1 MKGPMNMKKSKKTV
15 ARHREVKPA
24 KVVRSQAWMAGIRE
38 PSHPMGYTHEDLL
51 MILSPAEMKKFGD
64 WIYGQTCGVD
74 EKTGNC
80 LIYPWDL
87 ERFIALVRKG
97 IPTYWD

>member
-24 KVVRSQAWMAGIRE
+24 RVVRSQAWMAGIRE

-51 MILSPAEMKKFGD
+51 MILSPAEMKKFGE
-64 WIYGQTCGVD
+64 WIYGQTCAVD
-74 EKTGNC
+74 EKTRQSV
-80 LIYPWDL
+80 IYEYDVTRFVNKVRHGGIDIWD
-87 ERFIALVRKG
+87 
-97 IPTYWD
+97 